1 MTDQNTPPAATGVRR
16 AAFSFIFA
24 SALINSLSFGIMIPV
39 LPKLVEQLA
48 GGDTAFAAEWNV
60 VLATS
65 WGLMQFLFGPILGML
80 SDRFG
85 RRPVLL
91 ISIFGLGIDFI
102 VMAFAPNMWWL
113 LIGRIVSGITASSF
127 STANAYVAD
136 VTPPEDRAKAFGLM
150 GSAFSFGFLIGPV
163 LGGFLG
169 KDDLHLPFFA
179 AAALCLINFVY
190 GYFVLPES
198 LPVER
203 RAPRFT
209 WAKANPV
216 GALRTLRSHAG
227 LLGLASVGFLFHL
240 AHIVLPAIFVFY
252 MGHRYGWD
260 VRTIGFAMSGSGIMG
275 IIVQVFLVG
284 PIVKRIGERGA
295 VLAGAFFGALGF
307 AMYGFAPNGWF
318 YLATMPVFALMG
330 LLIPGLM
337 GLMSRRTPPDEQGQL
352 QGAMQS
358 LQGIAAIIGPSIFG
372 LTFAWSIRNDATLG
386 IPGLAVYL
394 AAAFLTLALLIALK
408 VARPAPAEPAAV

>member
-1 MTDQNTPPAATGVRR
+1 MAPGRAEDIARRRGTGMTDQNQPQATGVRR

-65 WGLMQFLFGPILGML
+65 WGLMQFVFGPILGML

-102 VMAFAPNMWWL
+102 VMAFAPDMWWL

-136 VTPPEDRAKAFGLM
+136 VTAPEDRAKSFGLM

-179 AAALCLINFVY
+179 AAGLCLINFVY

-203 RAPRFT
+203 RRAVT
-209 WAKANPV
+209 WGSANPITSLKKLGQLEGIGSLV
-216 GALRTLRSHAG
+216 LVIALSN
-227 LLGLASVGFLFHL
+227 LAQFVMYTVW
-240 AHIVLPAIFVFY
+240 VLYTTFKF
-252 MGHRYGWD
+252 GW
-260 VRTIGFAMSGSGIMG
+260 
-275 IIVQVFLVG
+275 G
-284 PIVKRIGERGA
+284 PTE
-295 VLAGAFFGALGF
+295 
-307 AMYGFAPNGWF
+307 NGWS
-318 YLATMPVFALMG
+318 MPSA
-330 LLIPGLM
+330 
-337 GLMSRRTPPDEQGQL
+337 SRRP
-352 QGAMQS
+352 
-358 LQGIAAIIGPSIFG
+358 
-372 LTFAWSIRNDATLG
+372 
-386 IPGLAVYL
+386 
-394 AAAFLTLALLIALK
+394 
-408 VARPAPAEPAAV
+408 

>member
-1 MTDQNTPPAATGVRR
+1 MTDDQQPPAAAGVRR

-48 GGDTAFAAEWNV
+48 GGDTAFASEWNV

-65 WGLMQFLFGPILGML
+65 WGLMQFFFGPILGML

-136 VTPPEDRAKAFGLM
+136 VTAPEDRAKFFGLM

-179 AAALCLINFVY
+179 AAGLCLINFVY

-209 WAKANPV
+209 WTKANPV

-227 LLGLASVGFLFHL
+227 LLGLASVGFLFHM

-260 VRTIGFAMSGSGIMG
+260 VRTIGFAMSGSGILG
-275 IIVQVFLVG
+275 IVVQVFLVG

-307 AMYGFAPNGWF
+307 AMYGYAPNGWF

-330 LLIPGLM
+330 LLMPGLM
-337 GLMSRRTPPDEQGQL
+337 GLMSRRTPPNEQGQL

-372 LTFAWSIRNDATLG
+372 LTFAWSIRNDATLN

-394 AAAFLTLALLIALK
+394 AAAFLALALLIALK
-408 VARPAPAEPAAV
+408 VARPAPPEPVTT

>member
-1 MTDQNTPPAATGVRR
+1 MTDQHQAPAATGVRR

-65 WGLMQFLFGPILGML
+65 WGLMQFLCGPILGML

-102 VMAFAPNMWWL
+102 VMAFAPDMWWL

-136 VTPPEDRAKAFGLM
+136 VTPPEGRAKAFGLM

-203 RAPRFT
+203 RAARFT
-209 WAKANPV
+209 WTKANPV
-216 GALRTLRSHAG
+216 GALRTLRSHVG

-260 VRTIGFAMSGSGIMG
+260 VRTIGFAMSGSGILG
-275 IIVQVFLVG
+275 IVVQVFLVG

-307 AMYGFAPNGWF
+307 ALYGFAPNGWF

-330 LLIPGLM
+330 LLMPGLM
-337 GLMSRRTPPDEQGQL
+337 GLMSRRAPPNEQGQL

-372 LTFAWSIRNDATLG
+372 LTFAWSIRNEATLN

-394 AAAFLTLALLIALK
+394 AAGFLTLALLIALR
-408 VARPAPAEPAAV
+408 VARPAPAEPAPA